1 MILIVTE
8 GRKMIFGYAR
18 VSTKDQ
24 NLERQ
29 LAVLKPI
36 CDEIVTEKESGK
48 TTSERPELLNL
59 LSHLRKGDTLV
70 THSIDRLARNT
81 RDLLEMIDN
90 LVARGVTVQF
100 LANSASCDS
109 SSANSMSFDNSPQ
122 SRLILTMMGAV
133 AEFERG
139 MIASRRNE
147 GIALAKEARKYKGK
161 QKNQEL
167 HKKIIDMLHAGK
179 NTPDEIAKLCDCG
192 RATVF
197 RVKKELLAS
206 TGYIER

>member
-1 MILIVTE
+1 
-8 GRKMIFGYAR
+8 MIFGYAR
-18 VSTKDQ
+18 VSDRSQ
-24 NLERQ
+24 NLDRQ
-29 LAVLKPI
+29 LAILVPV
-36 CDEIVTEKESGK
+36 CDKIVTEKESGK
-48 TTSERPELLNL
+48 STSERPELLNL
-59 LSHLRKGDTLV
+59 LSHLREGDSLV
-70 THSIDRLARNT
+70 AHSIDRLARNT

-90 LVARGVTVQF
+90 LVARGITVQF
-100 LANSASCDS
+100 L
-109 SSANSMSFDNSPQ
+109 ANSMSFDNSPQ

-161 QKNQEL
+161 RKNQEL
-167 HKKIIDMLHAGK
+167 HKKIINMLQAEK

-197 RVKKELLAS
+197 RVKKEMLAGIS
-206 TGYIER
+206 VIER